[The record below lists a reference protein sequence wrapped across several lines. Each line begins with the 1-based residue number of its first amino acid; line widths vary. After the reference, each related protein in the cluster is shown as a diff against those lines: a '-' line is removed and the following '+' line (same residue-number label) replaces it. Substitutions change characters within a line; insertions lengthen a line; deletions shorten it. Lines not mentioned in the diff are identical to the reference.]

1 MNDIYGINKMN
12 KIYEVRCV
20 RDIYRIIKR
29 YYDFVPSDFTIAEA
43 PLSIFHHVRKDL
55 QASSKGY
62 LNFEFAYKYADSC
75 SHCYHITY
83 KGSEINMYVL
93 MDKKMS
99 AKMKK
104 RFFMNLY
111 RVYLVS
117 KIYNITKED
126 NRRLFN
132 FYIIMN
138 PLKRCMPTKK
148 DAILDVVNINGGYTY
163 VNDNN
168 IYIIREEDYNKV
180 IIHEFLHHNTKMH
193 YQDWDT
199 SNISRLKAHFKICQD
214 LLLLPNEAII
224 ETYACVLN
232 TVFYSIETSKTR
244 KTSKTGEDG
253 SSLNENLK
261 KDQEHSLLLA
271 KKIIDKQGG
280 GIWTE
285 KTHSYCYIVFKT
297 ILYVYFNVF
306 LKIYKYQNDT
316 EITDFLIRYSSRIF
330 RRVARLNKQKQTL
343 RQTNRLKQTVFR
355 T

>member
-1 MNDIYGINKMN
+1 MNEMN
-12 KIYEVRCV
+12 KIYDVRCV

-29 YYDFVPSDFTIAEA
+29 HYDFVPSDFTIAEA

-55 QASSKGY
+55 QASSKSY
-62 LNFEFAYKYADSC
+62 LNFEFAYKYVDSC

-104 RFFMNLY
+104 RVFMNLY

-148 DAILDVVNINGGYTY
+148 DAVIDVVNINGGYTY

-180 IIHEFLHHNTKMH
+180 IIHELLHHNTRMN

-199 SNISRLKAHFKICQD
+199 SNISRLKTHFKICQD
-214 LLLLPNEAII
+214 MLLLPNEAII

-232 TVFYSIETSKTR
+232 TVFYSIET
-244 KTSKTGEDG
+244 GG
-253 SSLNENLK
+253 SQLQLNENLK
-261 KDQEHSLLLA
+261 RDQEHSLLLA

-306 LKIYKYQNDT
+306 LKIYKYRNDT
-316 EITDFLIRYSSRIF
+316 EITDFLIRYSLRIF
-330 RRVARLNKQKQTL
+330 RRVARLNKQKQKQKQTL

-355 T
+355 SI

>member
-1 MNDIYGINKMN
+1 MNEINEIN
-12 KIYEVRCV
+12 KIYDVRCV

-29 YYDFVPSDFTIAEA
+29 HYDFVPSDFTIAET

-62 LNFEFAYKYADSC
+62 LNFEFAYKYADRC

-99 AKMKK
+99 VKMKK

-117 KIYNITKED
+117 KIYNITKGD

-180 IIHEFLHHNTKMH
+180 IIHELLHHSTRTH

-199 SNISRLKAHFKICQD
+199 SNISRLKTHFKICQD
-214 LLLLPNEAII
+214 MLLLPNEAII

-232 TVFYSIETSKTR
+232 TVFYSIET
-244 KTSKTGEDG
+244 GG

-261 KDQEHSLLLA
+261 RDQEHSLFLA

-316 EITDFLIRYSSRIF
+316 EITDFIIRYSPRIF
-330 RRVARLNKQKQTL
+330 RRVARLNKQTQTL

-355 T
+355 S

>member
-1 MNDIYGINKMN
+1 MNDINEIN
-12 KIYEVRCV
+12 KIYDVRCV

-29 YYDFVPSDFTIAEA
+29 HYDFVPSDFTIAEA

-55 QASSKGY
+55 QASSSGY
-62 LNFEFAYKYADSC
+62 LNFEFAYKYADRC

-180 IIHEFLHHNTKMH
+180 IIHELLHHNTRMH
-193 YQDWDT
+193 YPDWDT
-199 SNISRLKAHFKICQD
+199 SNISRLKTHFKICQD
-214 LLLLPNEAII
+214 MRLLPNEAII
-224 ETYACVLN
+224 ETYACILN
-232 TVFYSIETSKTR
+232 TIFYSIET
-244 KTSKTGEDG
+244 GG

-261 KDQEHSLLLA
+261 IDQEHSLLLA

-297 ILYVYFNVF
+297 ILYIYFNVF

-316 EITDFLIRYSSRIF
+316 EITDFIIRYSPRIF
-330 RRVARLNKQKQTL
+330 RRVARLDKQKHTL

-355 T
+355 TI